1 MNCIDYAI
9 GQRINY
15 RERTVQQELL
25 YVTCSSFHVQYL
37 SFVVLV
43 ISLHSSFFNSIGIAV
58 SLNVIP
64 TSRVHSFTAGTVMQ
78 VYKLTVAQLFSSVT

>member
-1 MNCIDYAI
+1 MDYAI

-43 ISLHSSFFNSIGIAV
+43 ISLHSSFFNSIGIAI
-58 SLNVIP
+58 SLNVILP
-64 TSRVHSFTAGTVMQ
+64 PISRVHSLTGTVIQ
-78 VYKLTVAQLFSSVT
+78 VYNCM